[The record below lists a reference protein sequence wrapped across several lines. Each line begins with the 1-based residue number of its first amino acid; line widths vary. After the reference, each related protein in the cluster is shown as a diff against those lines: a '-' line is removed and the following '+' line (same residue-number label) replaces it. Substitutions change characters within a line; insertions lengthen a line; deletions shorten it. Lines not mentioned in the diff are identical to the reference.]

1 LTGLAT
7 PDRRPYQR
15 QKAEVTVTT
24 ETTQPAQLTG
34 TCRDQ
39 LPAIAALLDLVRQHD
54 GLPAPYI
61 TVQQPMP
68 EHHFYPRFDL
78 QLDTPCDFEQWR
90 SALSAPASNVKLH
103 ATTSSTWLCVDTTF
117 EGIHVHLSG
126 FNVPLTSVQAQAPR
140 DRSAVTA

>member
-1 LTGLAT
+1 M
-7 PDRRPYQR
+7 
-15 QKAEVTVTT
+15 TT

-34 TCRDQ
+34 TSRDQ
-39 LPAIAALLDLVRQHD
+39 LPAIAALLDLARQHR

-68 EHHFYPRFDL
+68 EYRFFPRLDL
-78 QLDTPCDFEQWR
+78 QLDSPTHFEQWR
-90 SALSAPASNVKLH
+90 VALEAPASAVELH
-103 ATTSSTWLCVDTTF
+103 ATASSTWLQADTTF
-117 EGIHVHLSG
+117 AGIGVHISG

>member
-1 LTGLAT
+1 M
-7 PDRRPYQR
+7 
-15 QKAEVTVTT
+15 TT

-34 TCRDQ
+34 MCRDQ
-39 LPAIAALLDLVRQHD
+39 VSAVQALLDLIRQHD

-68 EHHFYPRFDL
+68 EYQFFPRLDL
-78 QLDTPCDFEQWR
+78 QLDTPSHFEQWR
-90 SALSAPASNVKLH
+90 SALEALASDVELH
-103 ATTSSTWLCVDTTF
+103 ATTSSTWLQVATSF
-117 EGIHVHLSG
+117 EGICVHLSG